1 MRPPKKICLICV
13 EIFAWGKY
21 GGFGKAT
28 RIIGRELVKRG
39 YDVYAVVPRREDQ
52 QEEEVLDGIK
62 VLSFLPS
69 QLFSSGKIYERIQ
82 ADIYHSCE
90 PSLGT
95 WLAMK
100 HVPNAAHV
108 VTARDPR
115 ERKDWIMEFSYP
127 SKSRI
132 QVIQNYFYEYSF
144 LVRRSVRNAEALYV
158 PAHFLKEKA
167 KRIYHYRS
175 EIGFLPTPTEVPAHV
190 VKSEKPSVLYM
201 GRIDPRKRLELML
214 ELAKDFPEVTFKI
227 AGKARV
233 PDYETQLKKT
243 FSQFPNIQF
252 LGFIDQFKGDAHSRL
267 LSEAWILMNTAV
279 REGLPNSFVEAA
291 GHCCAI
297 LSHVNPDQFASGFG
311 YHVKDA
317 DFHQGLHSLLKDNL
331 WKKMGEKGYAYVNS
345 TYEVKAAMDAHEE
358 MYKKAFEKKNL
369 SHK

>member
-1 MRPPKKICLICV
+1 MLPKRICLICV

-39 YDVYAVVPRREDQ
+39 YEVYAVVPRREDQ
-52 QEEEVLDGIK
+52 KEEEILDGIK
-62 VLSFLPS
+62 VLSFYPS
-69 QLFSSGKIYERIQ
+69 QLFSSGKIYEKIQ

-100 HVPNAAHV
+100 HVPQATHV

-115 ERKDWIMEFSYP
+115 EWKDWVMEFSYP

-132 QVIQNYFYEYSF
+132 QVIQNYFYEYRF
-144 LVRRSVRNAEALYV
+144 LVRRSVRNADALFV

-167 KRIYHYRS
+167 KRIYHYS
-175 EIGFLPTPTEVPAHV
+175 SDIGFLPTPTEVPENV
-190 VKSEKPSVLYM
+190 QKSDKPTVLYM

-214 ELAKDFPEVTFKI
+214 ELAKDFPEVTFNI

-233 PDYETQLKKT
+233 PEYEFQLRKTYTQY
-243 FSQFPNIQF
+243 PNIRF
-252 LGFIDQFKGDAHSRL
+252 LGFIDHFKGKAHSNL
-267 LSEAWILMNTAV
+267 LSEAWILINTAV

-291 GHCCAI
+291 GHRCAI
-297 LSHVNPDQFASGFG
+297 LSHVNPDDFASKFG
-311 YHVKDA
+311 YHVMNE
-317 DFHQGLHSLLKDNL
+317 DFHQGLHSLLSNQH
-331 WKKMGEKGYAYVNS
+331 WQRMGEKGHEYVNS
-345 TYEVKAAMDAHEE
+345 TYEVKVAMDAHEE
-358 MYKKAFEKKNL
+358 MYLKAWEKK
-369 SHK
+369 K